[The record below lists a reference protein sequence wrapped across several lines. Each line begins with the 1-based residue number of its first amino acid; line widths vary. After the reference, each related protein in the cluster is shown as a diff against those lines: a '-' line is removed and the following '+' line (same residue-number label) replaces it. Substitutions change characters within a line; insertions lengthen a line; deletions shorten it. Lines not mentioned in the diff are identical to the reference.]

1 MNDLFKKAVQAG
13 LGFAVITTEK
23 AKDIVED
30 LLEKSKYY
38 QEKYTNDNDL
48 DSNQEDVD
56 GEAVND
62 DDQDEVKNNRFEDL
76 EVKVRKLIE
85 NTVSRFNFVKNE
97 EYDRVEKRIEALER
111 KLNQLVKEIVE
122 SKKKNKENI

>member
-38 QEKYTNDNDL
+38 QEKFSNENES
-48 DSNQEDVD
+48 DSKEEEVD

-62 DDQDEVKNNRFEDL
+62 SDHDEVKNSRLEEFES
-76 EVKVRKLIE
+76 KVRKLIE
-85 NTVSRFNFVKNE
+85 STVSRFNFVKNE
-97 EYDRVEKRIEALER
+97 EYDRVEKRIEALEK

-122 SKKKNKENI
+122 SKKQNKENI

>member
-38 QEKYTNDNDL
+38 QEKFSNENES
-48 DSNQEDVD
+48 DSKEEEVD

-62 DDQDEVKNNRFEDL
+62 SDHDEVKNSRLEEFES
-76 EVKVRKLIE
+76 KVRKLIE
-85 NTVSRFNFVKNE
+85 SSVSRFNFVKNE
-97 EYDRVEKRIEALER
+97 EYDRVEKRIEALEK
-111 KLNQLVKEIVE
+111 KLNQLVKEIVD
-122 SKKKNKENI
+122 SKKQNKGNI

>member
-38 QEKYTNDNDL
+38 QEKFSNDDVS
-48 DSNQEDVD
+48 DSKEEDEN

-62 DDQDEVKNNRFEDL
+62 NDQDDLKNSRFEDL
-76 EVKVRKLIE
+76 EFKVRKLIE

-97 EYDRVEKRIEALER
+97 EYDRVEKRIEALEK
-111 KLNQLVKEIVE
+111 KLNQLVKEIVD
-122 SKKKNKENI
+122 SKKQNKENI

>member
-38 QEKYTNDNDL
+38 Q
-48 DSNQEDVD
+48 
-56 GEAVND
+56 
-62 DDQDEVKNNRFEDL
+62 KNFPMKMNL
-76 EVKVRKLIE
+76 IQKRKMLM
-85 NTVSRFNFVKNE
+85 
-97 EYDRVEKRIEALER
+97 ER
-111 KLNQLVKEIVE
+111 Q
-122 SKKKNKENI
+122 

>member
-62 DDQDEVKNNRFEDL
+62 DDQDEIKNNRFEDL

-111 KLNQLVKEIVE
+111 KLNQLVKEIIE

>member
-62 DDQDEVKNNRFEDL
+62 DDQDEIKNNRFEDL

-97 EYDRVEKRIEALER
+97 EYDRVEKRIEALEK
-111 KLNQLVKEIVE
+111 KLNQLVKEIIE

>member
-62 DDQDEVKNNRFEDL
+62 DDQDEIKNNRFEDL

>member
-38 QEKYTNDNDL
+38 QEKFSNENES
-48 DSNQEDVD
+48 DSKEEEVD

-62 DDQDEVKNNRFEDL
+62 SDHDEVKNSRLEEFES
-76 EVKVRKLIE
+76 KVRKLIE
-85 NTVSRFNFVKNE
+85 STVSRFNFVKNE
-97 EYDRVEKRIEALER
+97 EYDRVEKRIEALEK
-111 KLNQLVKEIVE
+111 KLNQLVKEIVD
-122 SKKKNKENI
+122 SKKQNKGNI